1 MILQKPKQLQP
12 KSSRRLYRCLEI
24 DIDGL
29 NKRMLHKRMLL
40 LKKKKY
46 AAVKVQLGNDGVP
59 YEFIERKGLDMVRRY

>member
-12 KSSRRLYRCLEI
+12 KASRRLYRCLEI
-24 DIDGL
+24 ELDGL
-29 NKRMLHKRMLL
+29 YKRMLL

-59 YEFIERKGLDMVRRY
+59 YEFIERKGVDMVRRY